1 MSIYGLFADP
11 ATIAN
16 QLNSL
21 TAALP
26 EEASKVI
33 TDQVTALSTRRQTL
47 WSKPRTLRFDRAVER
62 LGRNQQPADRD
73 QRGLRRGRETRLRE
87 EAGDV
92 TWADPWR
99 HCLHGDHPRS
109 RCCAAAAAESAVFGT
124 GALRWVLQIIG
135 WLIMV
140 VLVAA
145 ALALLYRLGPDRD
158 APRMTWVSVGA
169 VVATVMWLVAS
180 IGFSIYAST
189 FGNYAK
195 TYGVF
200 AGIVVLLFWL
210 WITMYAILLGAEINA
225 ESEQQTIADTTKGPE
240 EPLGE
245 RGAVKAD
252 SIPPP
257 KVITYDRTES
267 IKNCRFRL
275 HLRLAFVVKDDRAP
289 GHRNRLLP
297 HLPRGVAGPRRARQ
311 DHRAGERTSASDG
324 TTPQRGAAR
333 PAHRGRELP
342 GWISSGTGLPSVSGL
357 RALVQE
363 PGQPGRLLQP
373 GARPSLPG
381 QEEAQVFPWRLVRLL
396 TGCLK
401 LARGQSPNPGLDGH

>member
-1 MSIYGLFADP
+1 MIITTTREHVEVPGGKAERPSDIPARGWLQVAKRGWREAKADQVQLLAAGVAFYAFLAIFPGLVAVVSIYGLFADP

-21 TAALP
+21 TTALP

-47 WSKPRTLRFDRAVER
+47 GVSLILSVLIALWSASAGVSNLLTAINVAYDEEEKRGFVKKRVMSLGLTLGAIVFMVTILGLVAV
-62 LGRNQQPADRD
+62 LPP
-73 QRGLRRGRETRLRE
+73 LLK
-87 EAGDV
+87 
-92 TWADPWR
+92 
-99 HCLHGDHPRS
+99 
-109 RCCAAAAAESAVFGT
+109 AVFGT
-124 GALRWVLQIIG
+124 GALRWILQIIG

-140 VLVAA
+140 VLVAG

-210 WITMYAILLGAEINA
+210 WLTMYAILLGAEINA

-252 SIPPP
+252 SIPSGDP
-257 KVITYDRTES
+257 E
-267 IKNCRFRL
+267 
-275 HLRLAFVVKDDRAP
+275 A
-289 GHRNRLLP
+289 
-297 HLPRGVAGPRRARQ
+297 
-311 DHRAGERTSASDG
+311 
-324 TTPQRGAAR
+324 PQRER
-333 PAHRGRELP
+333 
-342 GWISSGTGLPSVSGL
+342 
-357 RALVQE
+357 
-363 PGQPGRLLQP
+363 
-373 GARPSLPG
+373 
-381 QEEAQVFPWRLVRLL
+381 
-396 TGCLK
+396 
-401 LARGQSPNPGLDGH
+401 